1 MICLKTFSILA
12 IISNHISTVQSISY
26 GYCATA
32 EDVYHT
38 RNAALLLFS
47 RHVWLFRDPKDC
59 TLPGSSVH
67 GNLQATI
74 PGVGCH
80 FLLQG
85 IFLTQEAN
93 HASYTS
99 RNILYHWATFK
110 WPNLPLSLSTTT
122 KKAVWPC
129 QKIGLKCMFWVHGM
143 NHFYFRF
150 SNQKALFETL
160 AFLSLCICLE
170 IPKSNSE

>member
-122 KKAVWPC
+122 TKSC
-129 QKIGLKCMFWVHGM
+129 
-143 NHFYFRF
+143 
-150 SNQKALFETL
+150 L
-160 AFLSLCICLE
+160 AMPKNWTKMHVLGSWNEPFLLQIQQ
-170 IPKSNSE
+170 PKSFIWNTGVLIIVHMLGNS